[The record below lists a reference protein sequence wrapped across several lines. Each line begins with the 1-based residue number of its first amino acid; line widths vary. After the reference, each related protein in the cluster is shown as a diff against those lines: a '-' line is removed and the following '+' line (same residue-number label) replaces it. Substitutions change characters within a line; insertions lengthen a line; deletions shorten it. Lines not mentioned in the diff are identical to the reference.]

1 MKKHLY
7 LVRRPAMKGC
17 KIPMFNYT
25 YADNAEAAIKKVRLK
40 YGEYDEDIV
49 ATIFNFTD
57 DVVIGSDYFG

>member
-1 MKKHLY
+1 MLIMQKRQL
-7 LVRRPAMKGC
+7 
-17 KIPMFNYT
+17 
-25 YADNAEAAIKKVRLK
+25 KKVRLK